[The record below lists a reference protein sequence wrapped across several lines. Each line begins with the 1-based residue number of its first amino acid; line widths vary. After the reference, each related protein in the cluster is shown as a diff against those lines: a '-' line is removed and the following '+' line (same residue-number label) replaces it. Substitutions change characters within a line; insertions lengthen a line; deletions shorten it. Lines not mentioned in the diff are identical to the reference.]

1 MVQVS
6 DGGLTDAITVNVT
19 VNPTPTPS
27 PLPLLSGGDDN
38 GRCGLGGMLG
48 AVLTVMLTLVAR
60 ARRQRHQ
67 TG

>member
-1 MVQVS
+1 
-6 DGGLTDAITVNVT
+6 
-19 VNPTPTPS
+19 
-27 PLPLLSGGDDN
+27 LSGGDDN